1 MIVVGLNLLLVASL
15 VLVGLSAHSLGVLAA
30 GGDYLADAAA
40 IRVSLLAIAMGHRP
54 PTPRRP
60 NGYPRAT
67 AIAALVNGLFLLF
80 VVVVVI
86 VEGVRRL
93 SHGVSVVDG
102 LPVVI
107 VSGIAAA
114 VMVVGAI
121 ILGHDADDD
130 DADDGD
136 GANLRA
142 VLLDTIADAAAAAGV
157 AVTGLII
164 LATGTLY
171 WLDPAVAL
179 VIAVIIG
186 YSVLA
191 LLRDVTT
198 TLRKPV
204 ARP

>member
-1 MIVVGLNLLLVASL
+1 M
-15 VLVGLSAHSLGVLAA
+15 
-30 GGDYLADAAA
+30 
-40 IRVSLLAIAMGHRP
+40 
-54 PTPRRP
+54 
-60 NGYPRAT
+60 
-67 AIAALVNGLFLLF
+67 
-80 VVVVVI
+80 
-86 VEGVRRL
+86 
-93 SHGVSVVDG
+93 VDG

-107 VSGIAAA
+107 VGGIAAA

>member
-1 MIVVGLNLLLVASL
+1 M
-15 VLVGLSAHSLGVLAA
+15 
-30 GGDYLADAAA
+30 
-40 IRVSLLAIAMGHRP
+40 
-54 PTPRRP
+54 
-60 NGYPRAT
+60 
-67 AIAALVNGLFLLF
+67 FLLF

-102 LPVVI
+102 LSVVI

-121 ILGHDADDD
+121 VLGGDADEDDD
-130 DADDGD
+130 DDGHR
-136 GANLRA
+136 ANLRA